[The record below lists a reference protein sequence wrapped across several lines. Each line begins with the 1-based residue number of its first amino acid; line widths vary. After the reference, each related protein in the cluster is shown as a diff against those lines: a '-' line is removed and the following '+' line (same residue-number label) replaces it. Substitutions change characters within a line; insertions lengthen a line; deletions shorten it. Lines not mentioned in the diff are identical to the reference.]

1 MQDKSIIQPVLRA
14 VEHMQSSPEELS
26 ALYRV
31 VDQFASEWLGRPR
44 EEMRFE
50 GDAVL
55 YLIHDL
61 LGEYLHLEENHK
73 RLAFW
78 LLTLNRCCL
87 NFNADLSQTRA
98 ELQQAL
104 AGTDLSLDTT
114 LLEPVFETIREYEEG
129 HRLAVRENLGREDR
143 LGGFL
148 QWVGTY
154 CGYIYPV
161 YIRGSDP
168 VNRTVISSI
177 TFLTAEFIKLRS
189 NVYRIAALLLGLK
202 EACAIGTALHRA
214 QAGPVITTAFSATAA
229 EPLAVEPG
237 DEEASV
243 MAGQDREY
251 VEALLERLRQERGR
265 NP

>member
-1 MQDKSIIQPVLRA
+1 
-14 VEHMQSSPEELS
+14 
-26 ALYRV
+26 
-31 VDQFASEWLGRPR
+31 
-44 EEMRFE
+44 MRFE

-61 LGEYLHLEENHK
+61 IGEYLPLGENHK
-73 RLAFW
+73 RLGFW

-87 NFNADLSQTRA
+87 NFTADLSRTRV
-98 ELQQAL
+98 ELHQAL
-104 AGTDLSLDTT
+104 DGTDLGLDTT

-129 HRLAVRENLGREDR
+129 HRLAVKETLGRGDR

-177 TFLTAEFIKLRS
+177 TFLTAEYIKLRS
-189 NVYRIAALLLGLK
+189 NVYRIAALLLGIK
-202 EACAIGTALHRA
+202 EACAIGTALARV
-214 QAGPVITTAFSATAA
+214 QAGAA
-229 EPLAVEPG
+229 VAPHLGGLPG

-251 VEALLERLRQERGR
+251 VEALLGRLRQEGGR
-265 NP
+265 KP

>member
-1 MQDKSIIQPVLRA
+1 MQDKSIVQPVLRA
-14 VEHMQSSPEELS
+14 VEHMQSSPEEL
-26 ALYRV
+26 AAMYRI
-31 VDQFASEWLGRPR
+31 VDQFSSEWLGRPR

-61 LGEYLHLEENHK
+61 LGEYLRLEENHK

-87 NFNADLSQTRA
+87 NFTADLSRTRA

-114 LLEPVFETIREYEEG
+114 LLEPVFEKIREYEEG
-129 HRLAVRENLGREDR
+129 HRLAVREKLGRGDR

-161 YIRGSDP
+161 FIRGNDP

-177 TFLTAEFIKLRS
+177 SFLTAEYIKLRS
-189 NVYRIAALLLGLK
+189 NVFRVAALLLGIK
-202 EACAIGTALHRA
+202 EACAIGTAVRA
-214 QAGPVITTAFSATAA
+214 DQAGPAGPAA
-229 EPLAVEPG
+229 PAAG
-237 DEEASV
+237 DDGEEATV
-243 MAGQDREY
+243 AAGQDREY
-251 VEALLERLRQERGR
+251 VEALLGRLRQEGGRGS
-265 NP
+265 

>member
-14 VEHMQSSPEELS
+14 VEHMQSSPEELA
-26 ALYRV
+26 ALYRI
-31 VDQFASEWLGRPR
+31 VDQFSSEWLGRPR

-61 LGEYLHLEENHK
+61 LGEYLRLEENHK

-87 NFNADLSQTRA
+87 NFTADLRQTRA

-114 LLEPVFETIREYEEG
+114 LLEPVFETVHEYEEG
-129 HRLAVRENLGREDR
+129 HRLAVREKLGRGDR

-154 CGYIYPV
+154 CGYIYPI

-177 TFLTAEFIKLRS
+177 TFLTAEYIKLRS
-189 NVYRIAALLLGLK
+189 NVYRVAALLLGIK
-202 EACAIGTALHRA
+202 EACAIGTALARV
-214 QAGPVITTAFSATAA
+214 QAGLAAA
-229 EPLAVEPG
+229 EPLAGEPG
-237 DEEASV
+237 GEEEASV

-251 VEALLERLRQERGR
+251 VEALLGRLRQEGGR
-265 NP
+265 NG